1 MRFVHLNVPISFCFT
16 VIVAGCANTCFVAV
30 SNNGSGTVV
39 VKAGSPPPPCSLS
52 QASGTITAMVAKSPQ
67 CENCASIRAQH
78 IFLTV
83 RGVQLR
89 PDFPV
94 GSDSSNWIDLADS
107 LAKTPR
113 QIDLLSDSALE
124 TLISRASVPAGN
136 YRQAK
141 VQFLSA
147 STESAELPRAVNSCG
162 RTGWNCIVTPEGQAE
177 PIQWADGSPEI
188 VIPLEDRTGGLL
200 LVLPEARIDLR
211 FQLRL
216 QPALALDST
225 GWRIQNAIAGHIE
238 VAESA
243 REIQSGAGRT
253 IPY

>member
-1 MRFVHLNVPISFCFT
+1 MRFVHLNVVISFCFA

-39 VKAGSPPPPCSLS
+39 VKAGNPPPPCSLS

-67 CENCASIRAQH
+67 CENCASIRTQH

-94 GSDSSNWIDLADS
+94 SSDPSNWIDLADS

-113 QIDLLSDSALE
+113 QIDLLSGSDFES
-124 TLISRASVPAGN
+124 LIDRASVPAGN
-136 YRQAK
+136 YRQAR

-147 STESAELPRAVNSCG
+147 STQNAELPRAVNACG
-162 RTGWNCIVTPEGQAE
+162 RTGWNCIVTPDGQAE
-177 PIQWADGSPEI
+177 PIQWAGGSAEI
-188 VIPLEDRTGGLL
+188 VIPLDDQAESPL

-211 FQLRL
+211 FHLRL
-216 QPALALDST
+216 QHGLALDST

-238 VAESA
+238 VADSA
-243 REIQSGAGRT
+243 REIQSGGERT
-253 IPY
+253 IP

>member
-1 MRFVHLNVPISFCFT
+1 MRFVHLNVPISFCFA

-39 VKAGSPPPPCSLS
+39 VKAGNPPPPCSLS

-113 QIDLLSDSALE
+113 QIDLLSGSAFE
-124 TLISRASVPAGN
+124 SVIDRASIPAGN
-136 YRQAK
+136 YRQAR
-141 VQFLSA
+141 VQFFSA
-147 STESAELPRAVNSCG
+147 STESAELPRAVNACG
-162 RTGWNCIVTPEGQAE
+162 RTGWNCIATTEGHAE
-177 PIQWADGSPEI
+177 AIQWVGDSPEI
-188 VIPLEDRTGGLL
+188 VIPLEEQTGGPL
-200 LVLPEARIDLR
+200 LVQPDTRIDLR
-211 FQLRL
+211 FHLHL

-225 GWRIQNAIAGHIE
+225 GWKIKNAIAGHTEI
-238 VAESA
+238 A
-243 REIQSGAGRT
+243 RESVLGIQQR
-253 IPY
+253 